1 MRFLNEK
8 YVPDDKKIEL
18 TEEMLSENQ
27 LKRTM
32 TLKFSVIFH
41 PDKNVMEEKVI
52 QVLRGEIMK
61 LIVDYIE
68 QFKGE

>member
-8 YVPDDKKIEL
+8 YVPAEKKLDL

-32 TLKFSVIFH
+32 TIKFTLIFH
-41 PDKNVMEEKVI
+41 PDKNVSEDKII
-52 QVLRGEIMK
+52 QVLRAEIMK

-68 QFKGE
+68 